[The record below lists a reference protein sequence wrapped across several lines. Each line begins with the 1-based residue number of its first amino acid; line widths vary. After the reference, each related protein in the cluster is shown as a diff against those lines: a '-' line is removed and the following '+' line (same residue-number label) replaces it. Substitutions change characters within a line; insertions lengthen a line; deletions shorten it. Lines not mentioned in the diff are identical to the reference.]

1 MGKLTFENIKYYYE
15 ETLAEEFPELS
26 KDQIKKLFLETLV
39 KCTVLEEI
47 KTSAHF
53 IMENQ
58 GYLVK

>member
-1 MGKLTFENIKYYYE
+1 MSELTFEGIKYYYE
-15 ETLAEEFPELS
+15 ETLAEEFPKLS
-26 KDQIKKLFLETLV
+26 KEQIEKLFLETLT

-58 GYLVK
+58 EYLVK